1 MAITIYEIIASD
13 TVSQFA
19 DKVNYNFDQLLQNG
33 GGPAG
38 PQGPQGPFG
47 PTGPQGVA
55 GPQGIRGSKWF
66 QGSSFP
72 VSGANIND
80 LFLDSSGIVYEYN
93 GSTWVTTGIDLVG
106 TGTVWDQLDGS
117 STSVSTSLPRY
128 EFRYVRPSYDYSTS
142 SGGLSNEQAILI
154 GGAPYGAAIDQG
166 ITGAQ
171 VDYVSDTYTADI
183 DTNNGSL
190 FVHAPK
196 ELGIGR
202 NIILSRIQGDGS
214 SSYNTDIVSEM
225 SYITLDVADGIEIVG
240 QKRVT
245 NSLISGS
252 YPNGI
257 SLSSSDSQTYI
268 GAGRNI
274 TIQTFNP
281 ITGYSSGVFGSN
293 NSVGNILI
301 HAQES
306 TLSGYGGAA
315 LTLKKG
321 TSGALGDATIIL
333 GNANPTQAPVA
344 GDSTIY
350 MRNAGTSSDFVMLSG
365 RSIVT
370 TSGRSFSINTP
381 GTSNIALDVRGGTTS
396 SQLISVKRNNS
407 VEAFGLSSSGRLTQ
421 ALAFPSAGVN
431 STDANSLDYYEEGAW
446 TPVLSVFNPGSISGT
461 FGTSGTSNYSVRKAR
476 YTRIG
481 NTVTLDAV
489 FNITIPSSLGCPGS
503 PDFYQSGL
511 VVTGFPYQPDIEHST
526 VASSGA
532 NVEYGMPFYSAGAHN
547 IAGNCSTI
555 PIAGSV
561 KASFYCAS
569 TSGSAMAFYVNDV
582 NTGFGGPYYKSM
594 RRLSFVDYQGS
605 TNGVLNFSA
614 NYLVT
619 SDTNGNP
626 CSTATSGTSGTSG
639 TGNGTGFSVLSQVQ
653 APLTAN
659 SLAVENSTDL
669 MTWSAVSNLTR
680 SLVGTSVSTSTGL
693 NESAYYRATLTNNT
707 FGTSTFFQGLT
718 WLVSG
723 GSTSGPISTSGVSTA
738 GSGNSV
744 TWFAPSP
751 WTPGSSYI
759 WEGRFGSLPSFTLIS
774 DTPFFPDY
782 RIQVFEVGSNVVAG
796 YTYSLTVYSVTVF
809 YTAQVGD
816 TANDVATGLAAVV
829 NNTTTSQWNAFG
841 SAPIGN
847 PYFPPTANASG
858 SQISLTLNWQNSFS
872 GSVSTSPPPSPP
884 LTNVTVDVCGSNA
897 DGSGNVTVY
906 AYADQAV
913 DANVNVQ
920 VVWLGDLFSNLFGSV
935 TILSGNNC
943 GSTSLTGAN
952 IGEGFSSIQISI
964 INSGS
969 STQSYVSG
977 SSSGPLCP
985 TCAIP

>member
-47 PTGPQGVA
+47 PTGPQGVS
-55 GPQGIRGSKWF
+55 GPQGVRGSKWF
-66 QGSSFP
+66 QGSSYP
-72 VSGANIND
+72 SSGVNTGD
-80 LFLDSSGIVYEYN
+80 LFLNTSGIVYEYN
-93 GSTWVTTGIDLVG
+93 GSSWVSTGIDLVG
-106 TGTVWDQLDGS
+106 TGTVWDQIDGV
-117 STSVSTSLPRY
+117 STSISTSLPEY
-128 EFRYVRPSYDYSTS
+128 TFRYIRPSYDYSTS
-142 SGGLSNEQAILI
+142 SGGLNNEQAVLV

-166 ITGAQ
+166 IGGPQ
-171 VDYVSDTYTADI
+171 VDYVSNTYAADI
-183 DTNNGSL
+183 DTSNGSL

-214 SSYNTDIVSEM
+214 SSYNTDVVSDM
-225 SYITLDVADGIEIVG
+225 SYITLDVADGIEIIG

-245 NSLISGS
+245 NSSIYGS
-252 YPNGI
+252 YTNGI
-257 SLSSSDSQTYI
+257 TLATPDSQTYI

-281 ITGYSSGVFGSN
+281 ITGYSSGIFGSN

-306 TLSGYGGAA
+306 TLSGYAGAA

-321 TSGALGDATIIL
+321 TSGSYGDATIVL
-333 GNANPTQAPVA
+333 GNADPTQPAVA

-381 GTSNIALDVRGGTTS
+381 GTSNISLDVRGGSAS
-396 SQLISVKRNNS
+396 SQLISIKRNNS
-407 VEAFGLSSSGRLTQ
+407 IEAFGLSTSGRLTQ
-421 ALAFPSAGVN
+421 ALAFPSTGVN

-446 TPVLSVFNPGSISGT
+446 TPVLSVFNSGSISGT
-461 FGTSGTSNYSVRKAR
+461 FGTSGTSNYSVKKAR

-481 NTVTLDAV
+481 NTITLDAV
-489 FNITIPSSLGCPGS
+489 FNITIPSSLSCPGS

-511 VVTGFPYQPDIEHST
+511 IVTGFPYQPDIEHSS

-547 IAGNCSTI
+547 IAGSCSTI

-561 KASFYCAS
+561 KASFYCAN

-605 TNGVLNFSA
+605 TDGVLNFSA
-614 NYLVT
+614 NYLIT
-619 SDTNGNP
+619 GDTNGNP
-626 CSTATSGTSGTSG
+626 CSAATSGTSGTGGTGGTGGTSG

-653 APLTAN
+653 APLSPN
-659 SLAVENSTDL
+659 SLGVENSTDL
-669 MTWSAVSNLTR
+669 MTWSSVSNLTR

-693 NESAYYRATLTNNT
+693 NEAAYYRATLTNNT
-707 FGTSTFFQGLT
+707 FGTSTWFQGFT
-718 WLVSG
+718 WSISSSG
-723 GSTSGPISTSGVSTA
+723 GTSVGPIASSTLSTA

-744 TWFAPSP
+744 TWSAPSP
-751 WTPGSSYI
+751 WVSGTRYI
-759 WEGRFGSLPSFTLIS
+759 WEGRFGSLPTITQIS
-774 DTPFFPDY
+774 NQTYGGNAY
-782 RIQVFEVGSNVVAG
+782 RIQQFQIGSNVQAG
-796 YTYSLTVYSVTVF
+796 NIFSVTVYSVTVG
-809 YTAQVGD
+809 YIVQAGD
-816 TANDVATGLAAVV
+816 SVVDVV
-829 NNTTTSQWNAFG
+829 NGLVNNINNTSTATWDTYG
-841 SAPIGN
+841 SAPIFD
-847 PYFPPTANASG
+847 PYFPPS
-858 SQISLTLNWQNSFS
+858 
-872 GSVSTSPPPSPP
+872 
-884 LTNVTVDVCGSNA
+884 
-897 DGSGNVTVY
+897 
-906 AYADQAV
+906 
-913 DANVNVQ
+913 ANVNST
-920 VVWLGDLFSNLFGSV
+920 DTFSITLNYANQFGASA
-935 TILSGNNC
+935 TIS
-943 GSTSLTGAN
+943 
-952 IGEGFSSIQISI
+952 
-964 INSGS
+964 
-969 STQSYVSG
+969 
-977 SSSGPLCP
+977 
-985 TCAIP
+985 

>member
-117 STSVSTSLPRY
+117 STSISTSLPRY

-142 SGGLSNEQAILI
+142 SGGLSNEQAILV

-166 ITGAQ
+166 ISGTQ
-171 VDYVSDTYTADI
+171 VDYVSDTYAADI

-196 ELGIGR
+196 ELGIGK

-214 SSYNTDIVSEM
+214 SSYNTDTVADM

-245 NSLISGS
+245 NSLINGS

-281 ITGYSSGVFGSN
+281 ITSYSSGVFGSN
-293 NSVGNILI
+293 NSVGNIFI

-333 GNANPTQAPVA
+333 GNANPTLAPVA

-350 MRNAGTSSDFVMLSG
+350 MRNAGTSSDFIMLSG

-381 GTSNIALDVRGGTTS
+381 GTSNISLDVRGGTAS
-396 SQLISVKRNNS
+396 SQLISIKRNNS
-407 VEAFGLSSSGRLTQ
+407 VEAFGLSSVGRLTQ
-421 ALAFPSAGVN
+421 ALAFPSTGVN

-461 FGTSGTSNYSVRKAR
+461 FGTSGTSNYSVKKAR

-489 FNITIPSSLGCPGS
+489 FNITIPSSLSCPGS

-526 VASSGA
+526 VTSSGA

-547 IAGNCSTI
+547 IAGSCSTI

-561 KASFYCAS
+561 KASFYCAN
-569 TSGSAMAFYVNDV
+569 TSGSAMAFYINDV
-582 NTGFGGPYYKSM
+582 NSGFGGPYYKSM

-614 NYLVT
+614 NYLIT
-619 SDTNGNP
+619 GDTNGNP
-626 CSTATSGTSGTSG
+626 CSTATSGTSGTGGTSGTSG

-653 APLTAN
+653 APLSPN
-659 SLAVENSTDL
+659 SLNVENSTDL

-680 SLVGTSVSTSTGL
+680 SLTGTSVSTSTGL
-693 NESAYYRATLTNNT
+693 NTSAYYRATLTNNT

-718 WLVSG
+718 WVIGTSG
-723 GSTSGPISTSGVSTA
+723 ATSGPISTSGVSTA

-751 WTPGSSYI
+751 WTPGERYI
-759 WEGRFGSLPSFTLIS
+759 WEGRFGSTPSFTLIS
-774 DTPFFPDY
+774 DTPYFPNY
-782 RIQVFEVGSNVVAG
+782 RIQVFEVGANVVPG

-809 YTAQVGD
+809 YTAQAGD
-816 TANDVATGLAAVV
+816 TASDVASGLAAVV
-829 NNTTTSQWNAFG
+829 NGTTTSQWNAYG

-847 PYFPPTANASG
+847 PYFPPTASFTG
-858 SQISLTLNWQNSFS
+858 SQISLTLNWQNQFT
-872 GSVSTSPPPSPP
+872 GSVSTSPP
-884 LTNVTVDVCGSNA
+884 LTNVTIDVCGSDA

-906 AYADQAV
+906 AYSDQVV
-913 DANVNVQ
+913 DAGVTVQ
-920 VVWLGDLFSNLFGSV
+920 VVWLGTSFNTVFGSV
-935 TILSGNNC
+935 SIPQGLAC
-943 GSTSLTGAN
+943 GSGTVGPAG
-952 IGEGFSSIQISI
+952 IGEGFSSIQIQI
-964 INSGS
+964 INSS
-969 STQSYVSG
+969 STTQNYISG
-977 SSSGPLCP
+977 SSSGPFCP
-985 TCAIP
+985 TC

>member
-38 PQGPQGPFG
+38 PAGPQGPFG
-47 PTGPQGVA
+47 PTGPQGVS

-72 VSGANIND
+72 TSGANASD

-93 GSTWVTTGIDLVG
+93 GSAWVSTGIDLVG

-117 STSVSTSLPRY
+117 STSISTSLPRY
-128 EFRYVRPSYDYSTS
+128 EFRYIRPSYDYSTS
-142 SGGLSNEQAILI
+142 SGGLSNEQAVLV

-166 ITGAQ
+166 IGGAQ
-171 VDYVSDTYTADI
+171 VDYVSDTYAADI
-183 DTNNGSL
+183 DTSNGSL

-214 SSYNTDIVSEM
+214 SSYNTDTVSDM

-245 NSLISGS
+245 NSLIQGS

-281 ITGYSSGVFGSN
+281 ITNYSSGVFGSN
-293 NSVGNILI
+293 NSVGNIFV

-381 GTSNIALDVRGGTTS
+381 GTSNISLDVRGGGAS

-407 VEAFGLSSSGRLTQ
+407 VEAFGLSNAGRLTQ
-421 ALAFPSAGVN
+421 ALAFPSTGVN
-431 STDANSLDYYEEGAW
+431 SADANSLDYYEEGAW
-446 TPVLSVFNPGSISGT
+446 TPVLSVFNPGAISGT
-461 FGTSGTSNYSVRKAR
+461 FGTSGTSNYSVKKAR

-489 FNITIPSSLGCPGS
+489 FNITIPNSLGCPGS
-503 PDFYQSGL
+503 PDFYQTGL
-511 VVTGFPYQPDIEHST
+511 VVTGFPYQPDIEHSS

-594 RRLSFVDYQGS
+594 RRLSFIDYQGS

-619 SDTNGNP
+619 GDTNGNP
-626 CSTATSGTSGTSG
+626 CSTATSGTGGTGGTSG

-653 APLTAN
+653 APLSPN
-659 SLAVENSTDL
+659 VLNVEGSTDL

-680 SLVGTSVSTSTGL
+680 SLTGTSVSTSTGL

-718 WLVSG
+718 WVIGTS
-723 GSTSGPISTSGVSTA
+723 GSTSGPISTSGISTA
-738 GSGNSV
+738 GSGSAV
-744 TWFAPSP
+744 TWSAPSP
-751 WTPGSSYI
+751 WVAGNAYI

-774 DTPFFPDY
+774 DTSYFPNY
-782 RIQVFEVGSNVVAG
+782 RIQVFEVGTNVVPG
-796 YTYSLTVYSVTVF
+796 YTYSLTIYSVTVF
-809 YTAQVGD
+809 YTAQAGD
-816 TANDVATGLAAVV
+816 TASDVASSLATVV
-829 NNTTTSQWNAFG
+829 NNTSDSTWNDAG
-841 SAPIGN
+841 LAPLGN
-847 PYFPPTANASG
+847 PYFPPVASSSG
-858 SQISLTLNWQNSFS
+858 AQISLTVNWQNSFV
-872 GSVSTSPPPSPP
+872 GNVSTTPPV
-884 LTNVTVDVCGSNA
+884 TNVYVDVCGENA
-897 DGSGNVTVY
+897 DGSGYVTVY
-906 AYADQAV
+906 AYADQPV
-913 DANVNVQ
+913 DADVFVYL
-920 VVWLGDLFSNLFGSV
+920 VWIGNQYTQLFGTV
-935 TILSGNNC
+935 TISSGDTC
-943 GSTSLTGAN
+943 GSTSLSGAVS
-952 IGEGFSSIQISI
+952 GEGFSSIQISI
-964 INSGS
+964 INSS
-969 STQSYVSG
+969 STTQNYLSG
-977 SSSGPLCP
+977 TSSGPFCS
-985 TCAIP
+985 TC